1 MLAHLKSAPCS
12 IGIRCSWFRSV
23 GPRAVSLLRLI
34 LLSPLATTSIYSAG
48 RGAGSPALELCC
60 FLFPALCNMLC
71 KLCST
76 VPCTVRLSIGGSGEA
91 KRENHRLSNTV
102 SEKPSEEHGVSHF
115 WLQSSKQLR
124 PGFNF
129 RASHWHWVE
138 YVWSTQTMSLCISTL
153 HSMYS
158 TLYFVRL
165 VEQNKQH
172 FSACCTV
179 LLYSTAWGKVK
190 SVDTNQLSDRQTCWS
205 N

>member
-1 MLAHLKSAPCS
+1 MSAL
-12 IGIRCSWFRSV
+12 GQFRSV

-48 RGAGSPALELCC
+48 RGAGSPVLQLCC

-102 SEKPSEEHGVSHF
+102 SEKPCEEHGGIS
-115 WLQSSKQLR
+115 L
-124 PGFNF
+124 GFNLQNSSVL
-129 RASHWHWVE
+129 ASIFELHTGIGL
-138 YVWSTQTMSLCISTL
+138 STCEALRQCHCILTL
-153 HSMYS
+153 HC

-165 VEQNKQH
+165 VENNKQH
-172 FSACCTV
+172 FSACCTAALQHCLRESEV
-179 LLYSTAWGKVK
+179 CGYESIK
-190 SVDTNQLSDRQTCWS
+190 
-205 N
+205 